1 MQDNKY
7 VWKLEDIYAD
17 EQAWYQDL
25 ETVKQLAKKLTAMQG
40 RVCQDGHTLLET
52 LDLTVKC
59 NEYFSKLFVYA
70 HCHYDA
76 EMANANYKKLYE
88 TVSGQSNAISE
99 QTAFV
104 MPLRYNN
111 DKQKKPL
118 FSRGLS
124 VCRLLFNSFSK
135 LKIDENYKEKRRLFY

>member
-25 ETVKQLAKKLTAMQG
+25 EMVKQLAKKLTAMQG

-59 NEYFSKLFVYA
+59 NEYFVCL
-70 HCHYDA
+70 CT
-76 EMANANYKKLYE
+76 L
-88 TVSGQSNAISE
+88 
-99 QTAFV
+99 
-104 MPLRYNN
+104 PLRCR
-111 DKQKKPL
+111 DGKRKLQKA
-118 FSRGLS
+118 
-124 VCRLLFNSFSK
+124 V
-135 LKIDENYKEKRRLFY
+135 